1 MYRRIVC
8 ALDIGKLQKCERLL
22 KRAAALVDDG
32 GEIDVVHVVEEVPS
46 YLADLPQEVVTDA
59 IRDSQEKFENLCRR
73 MAIIDRGEI
82 LLEAEPLAATHALR
96 GRVWKRV
103 VAKHELPDVEQRY
116 RLLCTKLQSG
126 RTIVHVQAD
135 ERPAPEFE
143 PVEPDL
149 EDVYFNAMARHT

>member
-46 YLADLPQEVVTDA
+46 YLADLPQEVVTDE

-73 MAIIDRGEI
+73 MAISAMVNI
-82 LLEAEPLAATHALR
+82 
-96 GRVWKRV
+96 
-103 VAKHELPDVEQRY
+103 
-116 RLLCTKLQSG
+116 
-126 RTIVHVQAD
+126 RTG
-135 ERPAPEFE
+135 RPATAILAVAEE
-143 PVEPDL
+143 RKADLIIVGSHIPDL
-149 EDVYFNAMARHT
+149 SNYFLGATADRIVRHAKCSVLVERG